1 MQPRRRYREAALTH
15 YGEAAAI
22 YPAEGDELR
31 LAHTVRHVGDIL
43 REAGRPEP
51 AEPCYREALAIYRRN
66 ERTPPLDLANAI
78 WGFTRLKGRSAEAK
92 ALWQEARDLYAA
104 VGVEAGVAES
114 SGRLVE

>member
-22 YPAEGDELR
+22 NR
-31 LAHTVRHVGDIL
+31 
-43 REAGRPEP
+43 AG
-51 AEPCYREALAIYRRN
+51 YREALAIYRRN
-66 ERTPPLDLANAI
+66 ERTPPLDLANALR
-78 WGFTRLKGRSAEAK
+78 GFALLKGRSAEAN

-114 SGRLVE
+114 SGRLAE